1 MLFYIGRISK
11 FKLFITSKLVTW
23 LPLEVIEGMNRIL
36 VLSKKSIYAILFFA
50 LHILLF
56 NKLVKC
62 KLNDNVL
69 RNRMKLF
76 FQFHPITENCKKT

>member
-23 LPLEVIEGMNRIL
+23 LPLEVIEGMNKI
-36 VLSKKSIYAILFFA
+36 VGFSKKVCMLFFFFA
-50 LHILLF
+50 LHTLHF

-62 KLNDNVL
+62 KLNDIVL
-69 RNRMKLF
+69 RNWIKLF
-76 FQFHPITENCKKT
+76 FQFHPTTENCKKK